1 MASWRAT
8 RVAQVAASLLL
19 LNACAGMDL
28 RSELG
33 AGASRTAAPSGATPG
48 VTQGAAS
55 GTASG
60 AARGAPAVSPSAPA
74 IAAAAPGSTLND
86 STTASRVV
94 AASGQTTKPV
104 DPPVPTPIPPAPVAP
119 ASAAA
124 TVPPA
129 PPASTASAARAPV
142 DPTAPKPFVEI
153 IKDAKQQAGL
163 FPIWRKDEKVWIEI
177 PKAAFNKPFFFSVNV
192 ANSVGERGLYAS
204 MMQSDALV
212 EWRRVGNQVQLIAL
226 NTKYRGEGGA
236 KVAVSQAFSPSLVA
250 GMPVASAEHPVHK
263 GVLVDAGFLLADIS
277 GYSTQIEAA
286 YRLPFSLDR
295 SNSFIETTRADATL
309 STLSTR
315 IHYATARIPA
325 PPLSPSPVPMPTP
338 PQATPDPR
346 SFFVTFVYNFSAMP
360 ETPMAPR
367 LSDAR
372 LGHFTQTFN
381 DLSSDLKASTRV
393 HYVNRWRLE
402 KKDPGAELSEPVKPI
417 VFWMDKNIPPKY
429 RPAVEAGIVE
439 WNKAFE
445 KIGFKNAVLARQ
457 QPDDADW
464 DNMDAVHASVRWFVG
479 ADVGF
484 ARGPSHA
491 DPRTGEI
498 LDADIAMSDVFARG
512 SRRFI
517 VEDVGMTASQRL
529 AQLSQGWQ
537 ARSGLMGRGL
547 DATCTY
553 ALESA
558 AEMDFAMDLL
568 EARGDIAPDGPE
580 AEAFVMSVITDTI
593 MHEVGHTLGLK
604 HNFKASTTI
613 TRAQLQDKAFTEANG
628 LSGSV
633 MDYNAYNLA
642 VDGEK
647 QASLNGRKLGA
658 YDYWAI
664 EYAYR
669 PLNAATETAELAKI
683 AGRSTEPALAYA
695 DDADAG
701 GFGSDGIDPL
711 ANRFDLGDDPL
722 AYYKK
727 RLKLS
732 QELWARVQARG
743 ARAGDDPTRQRRI
756 LLAGFAQ
763 LQRSAEL
770 VGKYVG
776 GMYTLRD
783 LPGTNTGRAN
793 YKPVEPA
800 KQREALQ
807 FLATGLFSADSFR
820 FDPKFLSNLSVD
832 YNEWNRDGPVNV
844 RGAVLRAQTTAMD
857 RLLAAGTAQRLL
869 DLPNYLEPSQR
880 KGMISLNEVYA
891 TLQSSVWSELKTGA
905 EIDGLRRNLQREHLR
920 RMQTALTRGAPGLPA
935 DALSL
940 ARMHANRLQ
949 ADLRTAVARAGT
961 AKSGQSIETQAH
973 LAESLGIV
981 TEALRATMQRS

>member
-1 MASWRAT
+1 M
-8 RVAQVAASLLL
+8 
-19 LNACAGMDL
+19 LNACAGMDI
-28 RSELG
+28 RSQLG
-33 AGASRTAAPSGATPG
+33 ASPT
-48 VTQGAAS
+48 S
-55 GTASG
+55 GTALST
-60 AARGAPAVSPSAPA
+60 AATPSTSAPVVV
-74 IAAAAPGSTLND
+74 AAATAPVATPAID
-86 STTASRVV
+86 PATASRVV
-94 AASGQTTKPV
+94 PASGQTSKPV
-104 DPPVPTPIPPAPVAP
+104 DPPVPTPIPPPGPVAPGPAVTAPVPTAP
-119 ASAAA
+119 ASAA
-124 TVPPA
+124 
-129 PPASTASAARAPV
+129 SAARPPV
-142 DPTAPKPFVEI
+142 DPTAPKPFAEI

-163 FPIWRKDEKVWIEI
+163 FPIWRKDEKVWLEI
-177 PKAAFNKPFFFSVNV
+177 PKAAFNKPFFFTVNV

-204 MMQSDALV
+204 TMQSDALV
-212 EWRRVGNQVQLIAL
+212 EWRRIGNQVQLIAL
-226 NTKYRGEGGA
+226 NTKYRGEGGS
-236 KVAVSQAFSPSLVA
+236 KIAVSQAFSPSLVA
-250 GMPVASAEHPVHK
+250 GMQVASAEHPGHK

-286 YRLPFSLDR
+286 YRLPFALDR
-295 SNSFIETTRADATL
+295 PNSFIETTRAEATL
-309 STLSTR
+309 STLTTR
-315 IHYATARIPA
+315 IHYATPRIPA
-325 PPLSPSPVPMPTP
+325 PPLTPSLVPTPTP

-346 SFFVTFVYNFSAMP
+346 SFFVSFVYNFAAMP

-372 LGHFTQTFN
+372 LGHFTETFN
-381 DLSSDLKASTRV
+381 DLTSDLKASTRV
-393 HYVNRWRLE
+393 HYINRWRLE
-402 KKDPGAELSEPVKPI
+402 KKDPVAALSEPVKPI
-417 VFWMDKNIPPKY
+417 VYWMDKNIPPKY

-445 KIGFKNAVLARQ
+445 KIGFKNAVLAKQ

-464 DNMDAVHASVRWFVG
+464 DNMDAVHASIRWFVG

-517 VEDVGMTASQRL
+517 VEDVGMTANQRL

-537 ARSGLMGRGL
+537 GRSGVLGRGH
-547 DATCTY
+547 DATCSY
-553 ALESA
+553 AA
-558 AEMDFAMDLL
+558 DAVAEMDFAMDLL

-580 AEAFVMSVITDTI
+580 AEAFVMGVITDTI

-613 TRAQLQDKAFTEANG
+613 TRAQLQDKAYTEANG

-642 VDGEK
+642 VEGEK
-647 QASLNGRKLGA
+647 QGSISGRKLGA

-669 PLNAATETAELAKI
+669 PLDAATETAELAKI

-869 DLPNYLEPSQR
+869 DLPNYLEPSEH

-891 TLQSSVWSELKTGA
+891 TLQSSIWSELKTGT

-920 RMQTALTRGAPGLPA
+920 RMQTALTRGAPGMPA

-940 ARMHANRLQ
+940 ARLHANRLQ
-949 ADLRTAVARAGT
+949 ADLRSAVARAGS
-961 AKSGQSIETQAH
+961 ARSNQSIETQAH